1 MANKKRAE
9 LCVKGYG
16 EHFKALR
23 EKAGLTQQELGK
35 ELHYSDKTISSI
47 ESEKRQPTNEQL
59 LSYKTY
65 FDVTFDY
72 LLGISNVQRKEL
84 RLEDAYQRGYKDG
97 YEIATKKVITALMEA
112 ENDNDCKEL

>member
-23 EKAGLTQQELGK
+23 EKAGLTQEELGK

-47 ESEKRQPTNEQL
+47 ESEQRQPTNEQL
-59 LSYKTY
+59 LRYKEY
-65 FDVTFDY
+65 FNVSLDY
-72 LLGISNVQRKEL
+72 LTGRTTATEMHNTQMIEQS
-84 RLEDAYQRGYKDG
+84 GYLKG
-97 YEIATKKVITALMEA
+97 YETALKRVTKIL
-112 ENDNDCKEL
+112 DVLIGGGK